1 MVPRPLWAVTQWGGR
16 QLSTLSNVVFS
27 NGLYDPWHGGGV
39 LEDLSDSVKVCTC
52 MRCIAMLTLAG
63 RSL

>member
-39 LEDLSDSVKVCTC
+39 LEDLSDSVKV
-52 MRCIAMLTLAG
+52 RALQHVIH
-63 RSL
+63 S